1 MDENLIEMRADLVF
15 LKKKLATQAWDG
27 GDNVEQSV
35 DCRLFHWCKFSANQE
50 EMQLREETDSAAAG
64 SCDLQGLVG
73 RVLFSLGKGI
83 PVGGRGG
90 TIFTK
95 RKLVT

>member
-1 MDENLIEMRADLVF
+1 
-15 LKKKLATQAWDG
+15 
-27 GDNVEQSV
+27 
-35 DCRLFHWCKFSANQE
+35 
-50 EMQLREETDSAAAG
+50 MQLREETDSAAAG

-83 PVGGRGG
+83 PVGARGG
-90 TIFTK
+90 TVFMK